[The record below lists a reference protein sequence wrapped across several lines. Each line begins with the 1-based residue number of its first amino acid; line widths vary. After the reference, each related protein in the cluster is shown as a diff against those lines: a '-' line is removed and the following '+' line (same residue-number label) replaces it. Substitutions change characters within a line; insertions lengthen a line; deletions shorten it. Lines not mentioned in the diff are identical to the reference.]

1 MKTGSPLVRGWIL
14 LGLCLSLSP
23 ALSVAQ
29 DRSSRGFSI
38 SLGRKPEVR
47 RYSSPTVRRETPP
60 PGYQSGWLSP
70 NRRVVSTTSTQLS
83 ASRPQA
89 MAASTTVTRISSSY
103 GTASRTV
110 RYNEVAPSTV
120 SFLPDGTV
128 VTREATYTAPTLA
141 PMDDTMLNQVENPL
155 TPSYGQTTTSVQFPN
170 SAMAP
175 PPPPMPSPPPRL
187 PEVSKADLSNVLSAE
202 RVSPGMVK
210 SPYPPY
216 SLLDVQGLRSG
227 SLAQDP
233 ASKKLFR
240 VP

>member
-1 MKTGSPLVRGWIL
+1 M
-14 LGLCLSLSP
+14 
-23 ALSVAQ
+23 
-29 DRSSRGFSI
+29 
-38 SLGRKPEVR
+38 
-47 RYSSPTVRRETPP
+47 
-60 PGYQSGWLSP
+60 
-70 NRRVVSTTSTQLS
+70 
-83 ASRPQA
+83 
-89 MAASTTVTRISSSY
+89 
-103 GTASRTV
+103 
-110 RYNEVAPSTV
+110 

-128 VTREATYTAPTLA
+128 ITREATYAAPTLA
-141 PMDDTMLNQVENPL
+141 PLDDTMLNQVENPL

-175 PPPPMPSPPPRL
+175 PPPPMPTPPPPI
-187 PEVSKADLSNVLSAE
+187 PEVSKADLSSVLSAE